1 MGCLYVQEEG
11 SELGRVIGNP
21 DTQEA
26 HLPTTLGSLGVRKE
40 REGFQGPLEPG
51 SSVFY
56 GRPMGEELW
65 GRRRSGVEGAA
76 LTLMPSQEKSVRVCC
91 KEKRRGGGYPGT
103 SSEGLPEVC
112 EVGRAFLR
120 VTPGTWGLSMEH
132 WACI

>member
-26 HLPTTLGSLGVRKE
+26 HLRTALGSLGVRKE

-56 GRPMGEELW
+56 GRPMGEVLW

-91 KEKRRGGGYPGT
+91 KETRRGGGYPGH
-103 SSEGLPEVC
+103 
-112 EVGRAFLR
+112 FLR
-120 VTPGTWGLSMEH
+120 GPSESV
-132 WACI
+132 